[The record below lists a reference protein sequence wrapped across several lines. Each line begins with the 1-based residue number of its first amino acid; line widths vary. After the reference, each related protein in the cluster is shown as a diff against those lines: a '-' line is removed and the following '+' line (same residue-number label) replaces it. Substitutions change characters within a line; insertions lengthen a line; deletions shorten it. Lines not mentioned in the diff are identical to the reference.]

1 LKDLD
6 ENDFN
11 QLWIL
16 THDFIKENT
25 GVENLTQDVE
35 LLLCFQSILN
45 LVNFTITC
53 SDDDI
58 KAVYENNC
66 LLKTILVFQ
75 TFYSTNLKYKVN
87 IEIFNALSV

>member
-1 LKDLD
+1 MKDLD
-6 ENDFN
+6 ENNFN

-25 GVENLTQDVE
+25 LVENVTQDAE
-35 LLLCFQSILN
+35 LFLCYQSVLN

-53 SDDDI
+53 ADDDI
-58 KAVYENNC
+58 ITVCENDC

-87 IEIFNALSV
+87 IKIF